1 MIEEYKDFVK
11 QVIKSVLQSLFYVIG
26 NCDAISYYRKTLRE
40 DAQTAEMEL
49 IAAQYRGR
57 ARVLQAKLFVLL
69 KLLSVDMFRANSLI
83 KKRINIST

>member
-11 QVIKSVLQSLFYVIG
+11 QVIKSVLQSLFY
-26 NCDAISYYRKTLRE
+26 AISYYIKTLRE
-40 DAQTAEMEL
+40 DAQTAEVEL
-49 IAAQYRGR
+49 IAVQYRGR
-57 ARVLQAKLFVLL
+57 ARVLQAKLYVLL